1 MGQVGSAVF
10 LYILYG
16 EIDMEKWVVAAKRAD
31 FKSIAEKFH
40 IDQVTARLIRNRD
53 IIGDEEI
60 EIYLNGSLLH
70 LHSPWLMKGMEKTVE
85 ILMEKIDHQK
95 KIRIIGD
102 YDIDGV
108 TATYLFLTG
117 LKRCGADVD
126 YEIPDRIKD
135 GYGINQQLIDQAYE
149 EGVDTILTCDNGISA
164 MDQIAYAKDLGMTVL
179 VTDHHE
185 LRTKENGD
193 QIEVLVPKADAVV
206 NPHQPGCGY
215 PYKNLCGAA
224 VAFKVISA
232 LYESMG
238 IPWEECEA
246 LIEFAAIATVGDVMD
261 LTGENRILVREGLLQ
276 LNHTSNPGLRALIQV
291 NGLEDKEINSYHIGF
306 VLGPCINASGRLDTA
321 KRALELLLTESE
333 IEATEIAEELL
344 HLNAQRKEMTLE
356 GYEKAV
362 ELIETTELKNDRVL
376 VVYLPDCHESL
387 AGIIA
392 GRIRERYYRPV
403 FVLTDGENC
412 VKGSGRSIETYS
424 MFAEM
429 QKCGELFLNYGGH
442 PMAAGCSLEKENVE
456 LLRKTLNEKVL
467 LTEDDLT
474 QKIVIDVPMPIDY
487 ITEKLIEELE
497 LLEPFGKGNHK
508 PVFAERNLKFL
519 NARVLGQNRN
529 VLKFQVENSSGKVMD
544 AMYFGDV
551 DEFRSNLEDK
561 FGYEETEKLY
571 QGRRN
576 NVVLSVIY
584 YPAVN
589 EFRDSR
595 TIQIVIQH
603 YC

>member
-1 MGQVGSAVF
+1 MK
-10 LYILYG
+10 
-16 EIDMEKWVVAAKRAD
+16 EKWVIAAKRAD
-31 FKSIAEKFH
+31 FKKIAEKFH

-53 IIGDEEI
+53 IIEDEEI

-70 LHSPWLMKGMEKTVE
+70 LHSPYLMKGMDKAVE
-85 ILMEKIDHQK
+85 ILSEKIDQQK

-108 TATYLFLTG
+108 TATYIFLTA
-117 LKRCGADVD
+117 LRRCGAEVD
-126 YEIPDRIKD
+126 YDIPDRIKD
-135 GYGINQQLIDQAYE
+135 GYGINQQLIEQAYD
-149 EGVDTILTCDNGISA
+149 EGIDTILTCDNGIAA
-164 MDQIAYAKDLGMTVL
+164 MEQIRFAKELGMTVI

-185 LRTKENGD
+185 LRAEEQNGITEY
-193 QIEVLVPKADAVV
+193 QIPKADVVV
-206 NPHQPGCGY
+206 NPHQPGCEY

-224 VAFKVISA
+224 VALKLIIA

-238 IPWEECEA
+238 IPEAEWEN

-276 LNHTSNPGLRALIQV
+276 LNRTENPGLRALIQV
-291 NGLEDKEINSYHIGF
+291 NGLEGKEINSYHIGF

-321 KRALELLLTESE
+321 KKALELLLTESE
-333 IEATEIAEELL
+333 IEATELAEELL
-344 HLNAQRKEMTLE
+344 MLNAQRKEMTLQ
-356 GYEKAV
+356 GYEQAV
-362 ELIETTELKNDRVL
+362 ALIEHSSLMHDRVL
-376 VVYLPDCHESL
+376 VVYLPECHESL

-392 GRIRERYYRPV
+392 GRIREKYYRPV
-403 FVLTDGENC
+403 FVLTDGENE

-424 MFAEM
+424 MFEEM
-429 QKCGELFLNYGGH
+429 QKCDALFTKYGGH
-442 PMAAGCSLEKENVE
+442 PMAAGCSLKKEYVDV
-456 LLRKTLNEKVL
+456 LRKQLNEKCT
-467 LTEDDLT
+467 LTEEDLV

-487 ITEKLIEELE
+487 ISERLIDELN
-497 LLEPFGKGNHK
+497 LLEPYGKGNHK
-508 PVFAERNLKFL
+508 PVFAEKNLNFL

-529 VLKFQVENSSGKVMD
+529 VLKFQVENTSGKVVD

-551 DEFRSNLEDK
+551 DVFRKHLEER

-571 QGRRN
+571 MGRKN
-576 NVVLSVIY
+576 GVVLSVIY
-584 YPAVN
+584 YPTIN

-595 TIQIVIQH
+595 NLQIVIQH